1 MYAYKPQWDNKPLFN
16 LIIRRWRGAVV
27 GIRTNEAH
35 SNWLSFGE
43 TNNSNGYVR
52 AYQNPVHSSNS
63 FHSMKMQIYEK
74 IKIA

>member
-16 LIIRRWRGAVV
+16 LIIRRWRGAVA
-27 GIRTNEAH
+27 GIRIYGAH

-43 TNNSNGYVR
+43 TSNSHGYVR

-63 FHSMKMQIYEK
+63 FPSIDKTFILEAGMV
-74 IKIA
+74 